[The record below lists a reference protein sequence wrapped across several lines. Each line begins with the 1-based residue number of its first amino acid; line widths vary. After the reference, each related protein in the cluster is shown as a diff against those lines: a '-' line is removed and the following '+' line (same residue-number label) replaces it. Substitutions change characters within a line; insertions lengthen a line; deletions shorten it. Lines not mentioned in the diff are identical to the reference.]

1 MSIKL
6 YKHLL
11 ETNSFGIKD
20 KITLQTKRIKQK
32 AKSTRQ

>member
-6 YKHLL
+6 YKHLVKS
-11 ETNSFGIKD
+11 NSFGIKD
-20 KITLQTKRIKQK
+20 KITQQTKRTKQK

>member
-6 YKHLL
+6 YKHLVKS
-11 ETNSFGIKD
+11 NSFGIKD
-20 KITLQTKRIKQK
+20 KITLQIKGTKQK